1 LSDMSDA
8 DHVTWS
14 ALLAQTTEQLG
25 DANEARWLC
34 EHASGLDGAEFAA
47 GLGEFA
53 TTAMVKSLEEMVRR
67 RLAGEPL
74 QYVMRRWAFRHLD
87 VFIDERVLIPR
98 PETEVLVDIALE
110 LVRGVEAPRI
120 VDLGTGSGV
129 IGLSLAGELY
139 PKVGEVWL
147 VDASAAALEVA
158 RANIAGI
165 GRAGAVVRVAQ
176 GDWFAALHEELRGH
190 VDMVVANPPYIAEGD
205 DEVEESVVRWEPSS
219 ALFSG
224 ADGLDAIRR
233 IVADAPAWLR
243 SGGWLVMEMG
253 YRQGDA
259 VRALFDSSWSSVAV
273 KRDLAG
279 RDRFVVAQYLTK

>member
-1 LSDMSDA
+1 MSDA

-53 TTAMVKSLEEMVRR
+53 TTAMVKSLEGMVRR

-87 VFIDERVLIPR
+87 VLIDERVLIPR

-165 GRAGAVVRVAQ
+165 GRAGAVVRVAE
-176 GDWFAALHEELRGH
+176 GDWFAALPDALRGH

-205 DEVEESVVRWEPSS
+205 DEVEESVVRWEPHV
-219 ALFSG
+219 ALYSG

-233 IVADAPAWLR
+233 IVADAPSWLR
-243 SGGWLVMEMG
+243 GGGWLVLEMG

-259 VRALFDSSWSSVAV
+259 ATALFDSSWSSFAV

-279 RDRFVVAQYLTK
+279 RDRFVVAQYLAE

>member
-1 LSDMSDA
+1 MSDA

-34 EHASGLDGAEFAA
+34 EHASGLDGAEFVA

-53 TTAMVKSLEEMVRR
+53 TTAMVESLEGMMRR

-87 VFIDERVLIPR
+87 VLIDERVLIPR

-110 LVRGVEAPRI
+110 LVRGREGLRI

-129 IGLSLAGELY
+129 IGLSLAAELF
-139 PKVGEVWL
+139 PRVGEVWL

-158 RANIAGI
+158 RANAAGV
-165 GRAGAVVRVAQ
+165 GRAGAVVRVAE
-176 GDWFAALHEELRGH
+176 GDWFGALPESLRGV
-190 VDMVVANPPYIAEGD
+190 VDLVVANPPYIAEGD
-205 DEVEESVVRWEPSS
+205 VEVDESVARWEPHV
-219 ALFSG
+219 ALYSG

-233 IVADAPAWLR
+233 IVADAPEWVR
-243 SGGWLVMEMG
+243 GGGWLAMEIG

-259 VRALFDSSWSSVAV
+259 VAALFGAGWESVAV
-273 KRDLAG
+273 RQDLTG
-279 RDRFVVAQYLTK
+279 RDRFVVARRLAE

>member
-1 LSDMSDA
+1 MGADA
-8 DHVTWS
+8 DHVMWS

-34 EHASGLDGAEFAA
+34 EHASGLDGEEFAA
-47 GLGEFA
+47 AGGEFA
-53 TTAMVKSLEEMVRR
+53 TTAMVNSLESMVRR

-87 VFIDERVLIPR
+87 VLVDERVLIPR

-110 LVRGVEAPRI
+110 LVRGRDGLRI

-129 IGLSLAGELY
+129 IGLSLAAELF
-139 PKVGEVWL
+139 PRVGEAWL

-158 RANIAGI
+158 RANAAGV
-165 GRAGAVVRVAQ
+165 GRAGAVVRVAE
-176 GDWFAALHEELRGH
+176 GDWFGALPSSLQGL
-190 VDMVVANPPYIAEGD
+190 VDLVVANPPYIAEGD
-205 DEVEESVVRWEPSS
+205 DEVSASVVAWEPHS
-219 ALFSG
+219 ALYSG

-233 IVADAPAWLR
+233 IVADAPAWLCV
-243 SGGWLVMEMG
+243 GGWLVMEIG

-259 VRALFDSSWSSVAV
+259 VKSLFGSGWESVAV
-273 KRDLAG
+273 RQDLTG
-279 RDRFVVAQYLTK
+279 RDRFVVARRSAE

>member
-1 LSDMSDA
+1 MSDA

-25 DANEARWLC
+25 NANEARWLC

-53 TTAMVKSLEEMVRR
+53 TTAMVKSLDEMVRR

-87 VFIDERVLIPR
+87 VLVDERVLIPR

-158 RANIAGI
+158 RANIAGV
-165 GRAGAVVRVAQ
+165 GRAGAVVRVAE
-176 GDWFAALHEELRGH
+176 GDWFSALPESLRGQ

-205 DEVEESVVRWEPSS
+205 DEVEASVVRWEPSL

-233 IVADAPAWLR
+233 IVADAPGWLR
-243 SGGWLVMEMG
+243 EGGWLAMEIG

-259 VRALFDSSWSSVAV
+259 VRALFDSSWSSVV
-273 KRDLAG
+273 VRQDLAG
-279 RDRFVVAQYLTK
+279 RDRFVVAQYSAE

>member
-1 LSDMSDA
+1 MSDA

-34 EHASGLDGAEFAA
+34 EHASGLDGAEFVA

-53 TTAMVKSLEEMVRR
+53 TTAMVESLEGMMRR

-87 VFIDERVLIPR
+87 VLIDERVLIPR

-110 LVRGVEAPRI
+110 LVRGREGLRI

-129 IGLSLAGELY
+129 IGLSLAAELF
-139 PKVGEVWL
+139 PRVGEVWL

-158 RANIAGI
+158 RANVAGV
-165 GRAGAVVRVAQ
+165 GRAGAVVRVAE
-176 GDWFAALHEELRGH
+176 GDWFGALPDALRGQ
-190 VDMVVANPPYIAEGD
+190 VDVVVANPPYIAEGD
-205 DEVEESVVRWEPSS
+205 VEVDESVVAWEPHV
-219 ALFSG
+219 ALYSG

-233 IVADAPAWLR
+233 IVADAPAWLCV
-243 SGGWLVMEMG
+243 GGWLVMEIG

-259 VRALFDSSWSSVAV
+259 VAALFGAGWESVAV
-273 KRDLAG
+273 RQDLTG
-279 RDRFVVAQYLTK
+279 RDRFVMARRLAE

>member
-1 LSDMSDA
+1 
-8 DHVTWS
+8 
-14 ALLAQTTEQLG
+14 
-25 DANEARWLC
+25 
-34 EHASGLDGAEFAA
+34 
-47 GLGEFA
+47 
-53 TTAMVKSLEEMVRR
+53 
-67 RLAGEPL
+67 
-74 QYVMRRWAFRHLD
+74 MRRWAFRHLD
-87 VFIDERVLIPR
+87 VLIDERVLIPR

-190 VDMVVANPPYIAEGD
+190 LDMVVANPPYIAEGD

-224 ADGLDAIRR
+224 AVGLDAIRR

>member
-1 LSDMSDA
+1 VSSLSDA

-53 TTAMVKSLEEMVRR
+53 TTAMVKSLEGMVRR

-87 VFIDERVLIPR
+87 VLIDERVLIPR

-129 IGLSLAGELY
+129 IGLSLVGELY

-158 RANIAGI
+158 RANIAGV
-165 GRAGAVVRVAQ
+165 GRAGAVVRVAE
-176 GDWFAALHEELRGH
+176 GDWFGALPDALRGQ

-205 DEVEESVVRWEPSS
+205 DEVEESVVRWEPHG
-219 ALFSG
+219 ALYSG

-233 IVADAPAWLR
+233 IVADAPSWLR
-243 SGGWLVMEMG
+243 GGGWLVLEMG

-259 VRALFDSSWSSVAV
+259 VRALFDSSWSSVVV
-273 KRDLAG
+273 KCDLAG
-279 RDRFVVAQYLTK
+279 RDRFVVAQYLAE

>member
-1 LSDMSDA
+1 MSDA

-53 TTAMVKSLEEMVRR
+53 TSAMVNSLEGMVRR

-87 VFIDERVLIPR
+87 VLVDERVLIPR
-98 PETEVLVDIALE
+98 PETELLVDIVLE
-110 LVRGVEAPRI
+110 LMRGVDSPRI

-158 RANIAGI
+158 QANIAGV
-165 GRAGAVVRVAQ
+165 GRAGAVVRVAE
-176 GDWFAALHEELRGH
+176 GDWFEALPESLRGF
-190 VDMVVANPPYIAEGD
+190 VDMVVANPPYIADGD
-205 DEVEESVVRWEPSS
+205 DEVEESVVRWEPHG
-219 ALFSG
+219 ALYSG

-233 IVADAPAWLR
+233 IVADAPVWLR
-243 SGGWLVMEMG
+243 VGGWLAMEIG

-273 KRDLAG
+273 RQDLAG
-279 RDRFVVAQYLTK
+279 KDRFVVARLSAE

>member
-1 LSDMSDA
+1 MSDA

-53 TTAMVKSLEEMVRR
+53 TTAMVKSLEGMVRR

-87 VFIDERVLIPR
+87 VLIDERVLIPR

>member
-1 LSDMSDA
+1 VSSLSDA

-87 VFIDERVLIPR
+87 VLIDERVLIPR

-110 LVRGVEAPRI
+110 LVRGVEAPEI

-165 GRAGAVVRVAQ
+165 GRAGAVVRVAE
-176 GDWFAALHEELRGH
+176 GDWFEALPEELRGS
-190 VDMVVANPPYIAEGD
+190 VDVVVANPPYVAEGD
-205 DEVEESVVRWEPSS
+205 DEVEESVVRWEPAS

-243 SGGWLVMEMG
+243 NGGWLVMEMG

-259 VRALFDSSWSSVAV
+259 VRALFDASWSSVAV
-273 KRDLAG
+273 KRDLSG
-279 RDRFVVAQYLTK
+279 RDRFVVAQYLAE

>member
-1 LSDMSDA
+1 MSDA

-53 TTAMVKSLEEMVRR
+53 TTAMVNSLEGMVRR

-87 VFIDERVLIPR
+87 VLVDERVLIPR
-98 PETEVLVDIALE
+98 PETELLVDIVLE
-110 LVRGVEAPRI
+110 LMRGVDSPRI

-158 RANIAGI
+158 RANIAGV
-165 GRAGAVVRVAQ
+165 GRAGAVVRVAE
-176 GDWFAALHEELRGH
+176 GDWYAALPDDLRGQ
-190 VDMVVANPPYIAEGD
+190 VDVVVANPPYIAEGD
-205 DEVEESVVRWEPSS
+205 DEVEASVVRWEPAS

-224 ADGLDAIRR
+224 VDGLDAVRR

-243 SGGWLVMEMG
+243 EGGWLAMEIG

-259 VRALFDSSWSSVAV
+259 VAALFDASWSSVAV

-279 RDRFVVAQYLTK
+279 RDRFVVARLSAE

>member
-1 LSDMSDA
+1 MSDA

-53 TTAMVKSLEEMVRR
+53 TTAMVNSLEGMVRR

-87 VFIDERVLIPR
+87 VLVDERVLIPR
-98 PETEVLVDIALE
+98 PETELLVDIVLE
-110 LVRGVEAPRI
+110 LVRGVDAPRI

-158 RANIAGI
+158 RANIAGV
-165 GRAGAVVRVAQ
+165 GRAGAVVRVAE
-176 GDWFAALHEELRGH
+176 GDWFSALPDDLRGQ
-190 VDMVVANPPYIAEGD
+190 VDVVVANPPYIAEGD
-205 DEVEESVVRWEPSS
+205 DEVEASVVHWEPHG
-219 ALFSG
+219 ALYSG

-233 IVADAPAWLR
+233 IVADAPGWLR
-243 SGGWLVMEMG
+243 EGGWLAMEIG
-253 YRQGDA
+253 YRQGEV

-273 KRDLAG
+273 RQDLAG
-279 RDRFVVAQYLTK
+279 RDRFVVARLSAE

>member
-1 LSDMSDA
+1 MSDA

-14 ALLAQTTEQLG
+14 ALLAQTTEQLV

-47 GLGEFA
+47 ALGEFA
-53 TTAMVKSLEEMVRR
+53 TTAMVKSLEGMVRR

-87 VFIDERVLIPR
+87 VLVDERVLIPR
-98 PETEVLVDIALE
+98 PETELLVDIAKE

-158 RANIAGI
+158 RANIAGV
-165 GRAGAVVRVAQ
+165 GRAGAVVRVAE
-176 GDWFAALHEELRGH
+176 GDWFAALPDDLRGQ
-190 VDMVVANPPYIAEGD
+190 VDVVVANPPYIADGD
-205 DEVEESVVRWEPSS
+205 DEVEESVVRWEPHT
-219 ALFSG
+219 ALYSG

-243 SGGWLVMEMG
+243 VGGWLATEIG

-279 RDRFVVAQYLTK
+279 RDRFVVARLSAE

>member
-1 LSDMSDA
+1 MGADA

-34 EHASGLDGAEFAA
+34 EHASGLDGAEFVA

-53 TTAMVKSLEEMVRR
+53 TTAMVESLEGMMRR

-87 VFIDERVLIPR
+87 VLIDERVLIPR

-190 VDMVVANPPYIAEGD
+190 LDMVVANPPYIAEGD

-224 ADGLDAIRR
+224 AVGLDAIRR

>member
-1 LSDMSDA
+1 MSSLSDA

-14 ALLAQTTEQLG
+14 ALLAQTAEQLG

-87 VFIDERVLIPR
+87 VLIDERVLIPR

-129 IGLSLAGELY
+129 IGLSLAGERY

-147 VDASAAALEVA
+147 VDASAEALEVA
-158 RANIAGI
+158 RANIAGV
-165 GRAGAVVRVAQ
+165 GRAGAVVRVAE
-176 GDWFAALHEELRGH
+176 GDWFAALPEELRGH

-205 DEVEESVVRWEPSS
+205 DEVEESVVRWEPAA

-279 RDRFVVAQYLTK
+279 RDRFVVAQYLAE

>member
-1 LSDMSDA
+1 MSSLSDA

-87 VFIDERVLIPR
+87 VLIDERVLIPR

-110 LVRGVEAPRI
+110 LVRGVEAPEI

-165 GRAGAVVRVAQ
+165 GRAGAVVRVAE
-176 GDWFAALHEELRGH
+176 GDWFEALPEELRGS
-190 VDMVVANPPYIAEGD
+190 VDVVVANPPYVAEGD
-205 DEVEESVVRWEPSS
+205 DEVEESVVRWEPAS

-243 SGGWLVMEMG
+243 NGGWLVMEMG

-259 VRALFDSSWSSVAV
+259 VRALFDASWSSVAV
-273 KRDLAG
+273 KRDLSG
-279 RDRFVVAQYLTK
+279 RDRFVVAQYLAE

>member
-1 LSDMSDA
+1 MSDA

-74 QYVMRRWAFRHLD
+74 QYVMCRWAFRHLD
-87 VFIDERVLIPR
+87 VLIDERVLIPR

-158 RANIAGI
+158 RANIAGV
-165 GRAGAVVRVAQ
+165 GRAGAAVRVAE
-176 GDWFAALHEELRGH
+176 GDWFAALPEELRGH
-190 VDMVVANPPYIAEGD
+190 VDMVVANPPYIADGD
-205 DEVEESVVRWEPSS
+205 VEIEESVVRWEPAS

-243 SGGWLVMEMG
+243 GGGWLVLEMG

-259 VRALFDSSWSSVAV
+259 VTALFDSSWSSVAV

-279 RDRFVVAQYLTK
+279 RDRFVVAQYLAE

>member
-1 LSDMSDA
+1 MADA

-53 TTAMVKSLEEMVRR
+53 TTAMVNSLEGMVRR

-87 VFIDERVLIPR
+87 VLVDERVLIPR
-98 PETEVLVDIALE
+98 PETELLVDIVLE
-110 LVRGVEAPRI
+110 LVRGVDAPRI

-147 VDASAAALEVA
+147 VDASVAALEVA
-158 RANIAGI
+158 RANIAGV
-165 GRAGAVVRVAQ
+165 GRAGAVVRVAE
-176 GDWFAALHEELRGH
+176 GDWFSALPESLRGQ

-205 DEVEESVVRWEPSS
+205 VEVEESVDSWEPHV
-219 ALFSG
+219 ALYSG

-233 IVADAPAWLR
+233 IVADAPGWLR
-243 SGGWLVMEMG
+243 EGGWLAMEIG

-273 KRDLAG
+273 RQDLAG
-279 RDRFVVAQYLTK
+279 RDRFVVARLSAE

>member
-1 LSDMSDA
+1 MGADA

-47 GLGEFA
+47 AGGEFA
-53 TTAMVKSLEEMVRR
+53 TVSMVSSLESMVRR

-87 VFIDERVLIPR
+87 VLVDERVLIPR

-110 LVRGVEAPRI
+110 LVRGREGLRI

-129 IGLSLAGELY
+129 IGLSLASELF
-139 PKVGEVWL
+139 PRVSEVWL

-158 RANIAGI
+158 RSNAAGV
-165 GRAGAVVRVAQ
+165 GRAGAVVRVAE
-176 GDWFAALHEELRGH
+176 GDWFGALPSSLQGS
-190 VDMVVANPPYIAEGD
+190 VDLVVVNPPYIAEGD
-205 DEVEESVVRWEPSS
+205 EEVSASVVAWEPHA
-219 ALFSG
+219 ALYSG

-233 IVADAPAWLR
+233 IVADAPAWLCA
-243 SGGWLVMEMG
+243 GGWLVMEIG

-259 VRALFDSSWSSVAV
+259 VAALFEVGWESVAV
-273 KRDLAG
+273 RQDLTG
-279 RDRFVVAQYLTK
+279 RDRFVVARRLAE

>member
-1 LSDMSDA
+1 MSDA

-87 VFIDERVLIPR
+87 VLIDERVLIPR

-158 RANIAGI
+158 RANIAGV

-176 GDWFAALHEELRGH
+176 GDWFAALPEELREH
-190 VDMVVANPPYIAEGD
+190 VDVVVANPPYIAEGD
-205 DEVEESVVRWEPSS
+205 GEVEASVVHWEPHA
-219 ALFSG
+219 ALYSG

-233 IVADAPAWLR
+233 IVADAPGWLR
-243 SGGWLVMEMG
+243 EGGWLAMEIG

-259 VRALFDSSWSSVAV
+259 VRALFDSRWSSVAV

-279 RDRFVVAQYLTK
+279 RDRFVVAQYLAE

>member
-1 LSDMSDA
+1 MSDA

-34 EHASGLDGAEFAA
+34 EHASGLDGAEFVA

-53 TTAMVKSLEEMVRR
+53 TTAMVESLEGMMRR

-87 VFIDERVLIPR
+87 VLIDERVLIPR

-110 LVRGVEAPRI
+110 LVRGREGLRI
-120 VDLGTGSGV
+120 VDLGAGSGV
-129 IGLSLAGELY
+129 IGLSLAAELF
-139 PKVGEVWL
+139 PRVGEVWL

-158 RANIAGI
+158 RANVAGV
-165 GRAGAVVRVAQ
+165 GRAGAVVRVAE
-176 GDWFAALHEELRGH
+176 GDWFGALPDALRGQ
-190 VDMVVANPPYIAEGD
+190 VDVVVANPPYIAEGD
-205 DEVEESVVRWEPSS
+205 VEVDESVARWEPHV
-219 ALFSG
+219 ALYSG

-233 IVADAPAWLR
+233 IVADAPEWVRA
-243 SGGWLVMEMG
+243 GGWLVMEIG

-259 VRALFDSSWSSVAV
+259 VAALFGAGWESVAV
-273 KRDLAG
+273 RQDLTG
-279 RDRFVVAQYLTK
+279 RDRFVVARRLAE

>member
-1 LSDMSDA
+1 MSDA

-87 VFIDERVLIPR
+87 VLIDERVLIPR

-190 VDMVVANPPYIAEGD
+190 LDMVVANPPYIAEGD

-224 ADGLDAIRR
+224 AVGLDAIRR